1 MPEIIALFTVFIPH
15 LSATTIRQF
24 CQVVFALLAMSGRV
38 TMLNISRWTS
48 QGGSYRTG
56 QRFFNTV
63 LPWTTICWMF
73 FRTHLLDR
81 ESDYILAGDE
91 VVVSKSGNSTY
102 GLSRFFSSLYGK
114 AIPGLAFLAMFLVS
128 VNQRRSYPMVMEQ
141 IVRGTSSSNPGVS
154 ACEHRENTEVT
165 TIKHKRQRP
174 EGSRNRNKNDV
185 VLSDVLKQLQTMVK
199 ALLQR
204 VGDWIPL
211 RYFVLD
217 GFFGHNNALQMVKQ
231 CGLHLISKLRTD
243 AALSL
248 PPTTPYAGQGRPR
261 IYGER
266 FNPRQ
271 IDAKYCVSADTRFN
285 LRQIDAK
292 YCVSADTQG
301 NLITEVYQMQLRH
314 KKFADLLNVVCILK
328 TNLTTKQQ
336 AHVLLFSS
344 DLALD
349 AEKMI
354 DYYSLRF
361 QIEFNFRDAKQ
372 YWGGQDFMNVN
383 KTPVNNAVNLSM
395 FMVSMSAKLTDI
407 FQCENTEY
415 SVLDLKARYRGLKYL
430 YETLKILPQKPDPI
444 VIEQIAQH
452 LGTIGAIHHTQPE
465 LNPG

>member
-1 MPEIIALFTVFIPH
+1 MPEIIALFTVLNPC
-15 LSATTIRQF
+15 LSSTTIRQF
-24 CQVVFALLAMSGRV
+24 CQVVFALLAMTGRV

-63 LPWTTICWMF
+63 LPWTTMCWMF

-91 VVVSKSGNSTY
+91 VVVPKAGKSTY

-114 AIPGLAFLAMFLVS
+114 AIPGLSFLAVSLVS
-128 VNQRRSYPMVMEQ
+128 VNRRRSYPMVMEQ

-154 ACEHRENTEVT
+154 ACEHRENTEAT
-165 TIKHKRQRP
+165 TPKHKRGRP
-174 EGSRNRNKNDV
+174 KGSRNRNKNDV

-199 ALLQR
+199 ALLQL

-217 GFFGHNNALQMVKQ
+217 GYFGHNNALQMVKQ

-271 IDAKYCVSADTRFN
+271 IDAKYCVSADTQGD
-285 LRQIDAK
+285 LR
-292 YCVSADTQG
+292 
-301 NLITEVYQMQLRH
+301 TEVYQMQLRH

-336 AHVLLFSS
+336 AHILLFSS

-372 YWGGQDFMNVN
+372 YWGLQDFMNVN

-395 FMVSMSAKLTDI
+395 FMVSVSAKLTDI

-452 LGTIGAIHHTQPE
+452 LGAIGAIHHTQPK

>member
-15 LSATTIRQF
+15 LSATTIRQL
-24 CQVVFALLAMSGRV
+24 CQVVFALLAMTGRV

-63 LPWTTICWMF
+63 LPWTTMCWMF

-91 VVVSKSGNSTY
+91 VVVPKAGKSTY

-114 AIPGLAFLAMFLVS
+114 AIPGLSFLAVSLVS
-128 VNQRRSYPMVMEQ
+128 VNRRRSYPMVMEQ

-154 ACEHRENTEVT
+154 ACEHRENTEAT
-165 TIKHKRQRP
+165 TTKHKRGRP
-174 EGSRNRNKNDV
+174 KGSRNRNKNDV

-199 ALLQR
+199 ALLQL

-243 AALSL
+243 AALFL

-271 IDAKYCVSADTRFN
+271 IDAKYCVSADTQGD
-285 LRQIDAK
+285 LR
-292 YCVSADTQG
+292 
-301 NLITEVYQMQLRH
+301 TEVYQMQLRH

-372 YWGGQDFMNVN
+372 YWGLQDFMNVN

-395 FMVSMSAKLTDI
+395 FMVSVSAKLTDI

-415 SVLDLKARYRGLKYL
+415 SVLDLKTRYRGLKYL
-430 YETLKILPQKPDPI
+430 YETLKILPQKPEPI
-444 VIEQIAQH
+444 VIEKIAQH
-452 LGTIGAIHHTQPE
+452 LGAIGAIHHTQPK